1 MIKLVNDVQQVGGF
15 FPGIPVSPTNK
26 TDHEDITSILLKVA
40 LNTKPKPVLCIIS
53 IFSTGLSIFR
63 GSTWLI

>member
-1 MIKLVNDVQQVGGF
+1 MIKLVIDVQQVGGF

-40 LNTKPKPVLCIIS
+40 LNTKPKPVLCIVMYRYYNDNIS
-53 IFSTGLSIFR
+53 YPAFFY
-63 GSTWLI
+63 